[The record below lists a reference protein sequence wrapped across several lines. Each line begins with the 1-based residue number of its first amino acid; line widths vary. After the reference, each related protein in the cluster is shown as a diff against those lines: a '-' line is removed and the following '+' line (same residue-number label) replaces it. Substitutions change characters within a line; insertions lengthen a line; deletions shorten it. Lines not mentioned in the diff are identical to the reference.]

1 MPQYGSAARKSV
13 RTHRHK
19 NNVVHLRD
27 AKSSG
32 SAQPKKKTTRKKAK
46 RASGWGQVF
55 ELYTGGFHTRSLDK
69 SMLILIIG
77 LVVFGLVMVFSASAP
92 SASAFQSSPYFF
104 IIRQGIF
111 AVLGIAVMLGISYMD
126 YHHLGR
132 FALPILGGALLLLLA
147 VYIPGLGVELN
158 GARRWIN
165 LGFTTLQPSE
175 VVKIAL
181 IVFFAFSLSKVKDG
195 IKNFWPELCIYLGI
209 LGLFAFLLLAE
220 PHLSATLIIGATCV
234 ILLLIAGA
242 KFMHFFWMAF
252 PVVGIGVLY
261 VMQNPY
267 QMERIM
273 AFLDPFAYKSDEGFQ
288 VVNSLYAIG
297 SGGIFGLGLGQSRQ
311 KYLYLPEPQ
320 NDFIFAII
328 CEELGLIGALLVLFL
343 FGCLI
348 WKGYRTAI
356 EAPDMFGTLLAT
368 GITTLVAIQTVL
380 NVAVVTSSIPATGVA
395 LPFFSFGGTS
405 LLILLA
411 SMGILLSISR
421 QTVTKKDD
429 GIKL

>member
-1 MPQYGSAARKSV
+1 MPQYGAAARKSAH
-13 RTHRHK
+13 TKKHK

-27 AKSSG
+27 AKVSQ
-32 SAQPKKKTTRKKAK
+32 SAQPKKKAARKQGKG
-46 RASGWGQVF
+46 ASGWAQLF

-111 AVLGIAVMLGISYMD
+111 AVLGIAVMLGISFMD
-126 YHHLGR
+126 YHHLSR
-132 FALPILGGALLLLLA
+132 FALPLLGGSFALLLL
-147 VYIPGLGVELN
+147 VYIPGLGMSIN

-181 IVFFAFSLSKVKDG
+181 IIFFAFSLSKVKDG

-209 LGLFAFLLLAE
+209 LVAFAGMILAE
-220 PHLSATLIIGATCV
+220 PHLSATLIIGATSV
-234 ILLLIAGA
+234 VLFLVAGA
-242 KFMHFFWMAF
+242 RILHFFWLAF
-252 PVVGIGVLY
+252 PVVGVGVFY
-261 VMQNPY
+261 IMQNPY